1 MAHNFLRF
9 FVFASLFFLNTQLTA
24 QNHFLV
30 ELPDR
35 SPDIATMV
43 RSYEGTP
50 VIPIMAND
58 IKGNEQFI
66 GNYKGSNL
74 IIYFWKI
81 GNPRSVQLLNNLNI
95 LQDKYE
101 NLEVLSFAID
111 AKEDLIAFTQSFEV
125 KFPIVPNSQILSD
138 GPYGGELGMPKLFFV
153 DKHGITKW
161 VFPAQELN
169 TDMDVSNILSILHE
183 QKVD

>member
-1 MAHNFLRF
+1 MNFF
-9 FVFASLFFLNTQLTA
+9 KLFFFALLATFSLQIVA
-24 QNHFLV
+24 QNHFMV

-35 SPDIATMV
+35 APDIATMV

-50 VIPIMAND
+50 IIPIMAND
-58 IKGNEQFI
+58 IDGKEQFI

-95 LQDKYE
+95 LQEKYD

-111 AKEDLIAFTQSFEV
+111 KKEDVIAFREGYEI
-125 KFPIVPNSQILSD
+125 KFPVVPNSQILSD

-153 DKHGITKW
+153 DKKGITKW

-169 TDMDVSNILSILHE
+169 TDMDISNILSILHE

>member
-1 MAHNFLRF
+1 MSAL
-9 FVFASLFFLNTQLTA
+9 LIGQE
-24 QNHFLV
+24 HFMV
-30 ELPDR
+30 QLPDR

-58 IKGNEQFI
+58 IEGKEQFI
-66 GNYKGSNL
+66 GDYRGNNL
-74 IIYFWKI
+74 ILYFWKI
-81 GNPRSVQLLNNLNI
+81 GNPRSVELLNNLNI
-95 LQDKYE
+95 LQGKYD
-101 NLEVLSFAID
+101 NLKVVSFAID
-111 AKEDLIAFTQSFEV
+111 QKPELLDFTESFEV
-125 KFPIVPNSQILSD
+125 NFPIVPNSKILSD

-153 DKHGITKW
+153 NQHGVTKW

-169 TDMDVSNILSILHE
+169 SDMDVSKILSILHE

>member
-1 MAHNFLRF
+1 MNSLKIVFLT
-9 FVFASLFFLNTQLTA
+9 FFLSSGLQLIG

-30 ELPDR
+30 ELPVR

-58 IKGNEQFI
+58 IAGKEQFI
-66 GNYKGSNL
+66 GDYRGSNL

-81 GNPRSVQLLNNLNI
+81 GNPRSVELLNNLNL
-95 LQDKYE
+95 LQSKYTD
-101 NLEVLSFAID
+101 LKVVSFAID
-111 AKEDLIAFTQSFEV
+111 QKEELIEFTNSFEV
-125 KFPIVPNSQILSD
+125 NFPIVPNSKILSD

-153 DKHGITKW
+153 DKHGVTKW

>member
-1 MAHNFLRF
+1 MNFSKITFIGLLLAF
-9 FVFASLFFLNTQLTA
+9 SLQLNA

-30 ELPDR
+30 ELPNR
-35 SPDIATMV
+35 TPDIATMV

-58 IKGNEQFI
+58 IDGKEQFI
-66 GNYKGSNL
+66 GNYQGSNL

-81 GNPRSVQLLNNLNI
+81 GNPRSVELLNNLNI
-95 LQDKYE
+95 LQEKYDG
-101 NLEVLSFAID
+101 LEVLSFAID
-111 AKEDLIAFTQSFEV
+111 QKEDLIAFRESFEV
-125 KFPIVPNSQILSD
+125 KFPIVPNAQILSE

-153 DKHGITKW
+153 DKKGITKW

-169 TDMDVSNILSILHE
+169 TDMDISNILSILHE